1 MSRTNVPAGGLPW
14 LDEPLR
20 RTLATRDAHA
30 LLVHGPGDVG
40 QFELSLLLAQAW
52 LCEDLTLPIAERPC
66 RACASC
72 RLVFARSHP
81 DQMVLVPAALR
92 ESLGW
97 DAPGDG
103 DDAAEGGSSKKKPSK
118 EIRVEAVRAAIEF
131 ANVTSARGRGKVVVV
146 HPAER
151 MNVVAAN
158 AFLKTLEEP
167 AGSARFVLCSAAPD
181 TLLPTIRSRCQS
193 VPLPVPPQ
201 AQAEAWLIERGIEQP
216 AVLLAGCAGQP
227 AQVLAIRALG
237 IDAQVWQALPARV
250 SRGDASACQG
260 WPLPLVV
267 EVLQKLCH
275 DAVSLACGGQ
285 PRFFPAGCVPAG
297 SSLPALYE
305 WSAELARVARHA
317 EHPWTLDLSTQSLV
331 QQGAEALQTARSA
344 TRREV
349 GPR

>member
-1 MSRTNVPAGGLPW
+1 MSHVETRIGNLPW
-14 LDEPLR
+14 LDAPLR

-40 QFELSLLLAQAW
+40 QFELALLLAQAW
-52 LCEDLTLPIAERPC
+52 LCEDLTLPMAERPC

-72 RLVFARSHP
+72 RLVLARSHP
-81 DQMVLVPAALR
+81 DQLVLVPAALR

-97 DAPGDG
+97 DAPGEG
-103 DDAAEGGSSKKKPSK
+103 DEAAEGGSSKKKPSK

-146 HPAER
+146 HPAQR

-167 AGSARFVLCSAAPD
+167 AGNARFVLCSAAPD
-181 TLLPTIRSRCQS
+181 ALLPTIRSRCQS
-193 VPLPVPPQ
+193 IPLSVPPQ
-201 AQAEAWLIERGIEQP
+201 AQAEGWLAEQGIEQP
-216 AVLLAGCAGQP
+216 AILLAGCAGQP
-227 AQVLAIRALG
+227 AQVLAWRALG
-237 IDAQVWQALPARV
+237 IDAQAWRGLPARV
-250 SRGDASACQG
+250 ANGDAGACHG
-260 WPLPLVV
+260 WPLPVVV

-275 DAVSLACGGQ
+275 DAVSMACGGLS
-285 PRFFPAGCVPAG
+285 RFFPAGSVQAG
-297 SSLPALYE
+297 SSLPALFG
-305 WSAELARVARHA
+305 WSAELVRVARSA

-344 TRREV
+344 VRREV
-349 GPR
+349 GLR

>member
-1 MSRTNVPAGGLPW
+1 MNGVAAPAGTLPW

-40 QFELSLLLAQAW
+40 QFELALLLAQAW
-52 LCEDLTLPIAERPC
+52 LCEELALPIEQRPC

-72 RLVFARSHP
+72 RLVLARSHP

-103 DDAAEGGSSKKKPSK
+103 DDAADGGSSKKKPSK

-131 ANVTSARGRGKVVVV
+131 ATVTSARGRGKVVVV

-167 AGSARFVLCSAAPD
+167 PGNSRFVLCSAGPD

-193 VPLPVPPQ
+193 VPLAVPPQ
-201 AQAEAWLIERGIEQP
+201 ALAESWLVEQGIEQP
-216 AVLLAGCAGQP
+216 AILLAGCAGQP
-227 AQVLAIRALG
+227 AQVLEWRALG
-237 IDAQVWQALPARV
+237 IDSQAWRELPARV
-250 SRGDASACQG
+250 ARRDAGACQG
-260 WPLPLVV
+260 WPLPVVV

-275 DAVSLACGGQ
+275 DAVSIACGGS
-285 PRFFPAGCVPAG
+285 PRFFPVGSVAAG
-297 SSLPALYE
+297 SSLPPLFG

-344 TRREV
+344 ARREV